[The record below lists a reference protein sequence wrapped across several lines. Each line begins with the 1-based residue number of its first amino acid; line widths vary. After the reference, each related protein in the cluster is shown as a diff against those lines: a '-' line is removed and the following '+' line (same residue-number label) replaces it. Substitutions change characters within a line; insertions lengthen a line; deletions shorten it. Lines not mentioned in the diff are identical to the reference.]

1 MYQILVLVIYW
12 YQWDTP
18 NHSTY
23 PKSWLVAFKTVVEC
37 LKLLKNGQNCRR
49 SRLLLTRFNFGWGVL
64 RWVAWTIWSDACLLD
79 QITYVIFWFE
89 LFKNVALVIFWYQK
103 GTPSHPT
110 YPKLCLVVFKTA
122 VECLKFLKNGQNCPR
137 IRLLIIFI
145 NSHSNLPSQAY

>member
-1 MYQILVLVIYW
+1 MTISWYHWDTSDHLTYHKSCLVAFKRPKLTQIKVSFLAIFHYFLAIFDLIFWFELYQILVLVIYW

-79 QITYVIFWFE
+79 QITYVI
-89 LFKNVALVIFWYQK
+89 L
-103 GTPSHPT
+103 
-110 YPKLCLVVFKTA
+110 
-122 VECLKFLKNGQNCPR
+122 
-137 IRLLIIFI
+137 
-145 NSHSNLPSQAY
+145 